1 MRFTSKL
8 AISLLG
14 LLLASHSSHATVHRV
29 KPGQTIDTIAAHY
42 RVTPKALADHNRLSR
57 PDRLQIGQTL
67 NIPPTGAVAAPI
79 SMRNK
84 GFAKVDR
91 LSVRVAPSRTARM
104 LTAVDKGQYMLVTAV
119 KSGWAQV
126 KLPSGKMGWVSR
138 EYISVT
144 GPAPAPVVA
153 PVQQVKRQP
162 SSSVRTAS
170 APVKPAASR
179 NAPKQTAKPQQT
191 ASVNRSAYTR
201 TSPDGRV
208 MQIAS
213 RHLGT
218 RYRSGGSSPNGFD
231 CSGFTRYVM
240 KSAEGVSLPHSA
252 RAQFSKGVPVSKSEL
267 KKGDLVFFACN
278 GRGISHVGIYEGNGR
293 FIHANRPGGSVRYE
307 RLDTGYYQRTYVGAR
322 RLSR

>member
-1 MRFTSKL
+1 MRLTSKL
-8 AISLLG
+8 AISLCG
-14 LLLASHSSHATVHRV
+14 LLLASHSSHATIHRV
-29 KPGQTIDTIAAHY
+29 QAGQTIDTIAAHY
-42 RVTPKALADHNRLSR
+42 RVTPKALASLNHLTR

-67 NIPPTGAVAAPI
+67 KIPKTGAVAVPV

-91 LSVRVAPSRTARM
+91 LSVRVAPNRSARM
-104 LTAVDKGQYMLVTAV
+104 LTAVDKGQYMLVTSV
-119 KSGWAQV
+119 KNGWAQV

-138 EYISVT
+138 EYVSVT
-144 GPAPAPVVA
+144 GSAPAPT
-153 PVQQVKRQP
+153 PVRQVKRQSP
-162 SSSVRTAS
+162 AVLRTAS
-170 APVKPAASR
+170 TAKSRTASKTVAAHPVKHS
-179 NAPKQTAKPQQT
+179 QT
-191 ASVNRSAYTR
+191 ASIDRSAYKR

-208 MQIAS
+208 LQIAS

-240 KSAEGVSLPHSA
+240 KSAEGVNLPHSA
-252 RAQFSKGVPVSKSEL
+252 RAQYTKGVPVPKSEL

-322 RLSR
+322 RLNR